1 MRKCV
6 TFHGSRREAER
17 ELTRLLAEVDRGGAL
32 GPATLTVNAVLD
44 EWLENRRAGCSPLT
58 LYTYQNRA
66 ELYIRPHIGRV
77 RASKL
82 SPAQVEALLNMLRA
96 SGSADGTPL
105 GGSTL
110 RMVYTILHAAFDL
123 AVKRGH
129 VARNPVDLVA
139 PPQAERREGA
149 AFTPEELRSILH
161 AARGTL
167 IYPAVLLAAATGCRR
182 GEVLALRWEDVD
194 LEAGLVRF
202 ARSASPVPGVGT
214 VDKAPKTRKS
224 ARVVPIGKWVVQELR
239 QVKAKQAQDRL
250 LRPDE
255 YDPSGW
261 VVANESGRRP
271 HPSAVTHAFAGLLR
285 SAGIQRGSFHS
296 LRHTQATL
304 LLQQG
309 HNIALV
315 SRRLGHASIGITA
328 DIYGHVDPAVD
339 RAAADLVGEA
349 LGGLA

>member
-1 MRKCV
+1 VRKCV
-6 TFHGSRREAER
+6 TFHGTQREAER
-17 ELTRLLAEVDRGGAL
+17 ELTRLLAEVDRGGTL
-32 GPATLTVNAVLD
+32 GSATLTVNAVLD
-44 EWLENRRAGCSPLT
+44 EWLESRTARCSPLT
-58 LYTYQNRA
+58 VYTYKNRA
-66 ELYIRPHIGRV
+66 ELYIRPHLGRV

-82 SPAQVEALLNMLRA
+82 CPAQIEALLNLLRA

-110 RMVYTILHAAFDL
+110 RMVYTILHGAFDL

-129 VARNPVDLVA
+129 VAKNPVVHVA
-139 PPQAERREGA
+139 PPQAGRREGV
-149 AFTPEELRSILH
+149 AFTPEELRSILD
-161 AARGTL
+161 AARGAV

-194 LEAGLVRF
+194 LDAGLVRF
-202 ARSASPVPGVGT
+202 TRSASPVPGAGT
-214 VDKAPKTRKS
+214 VDKAPKSPKS

-250 LRPDE
+250 LRHDE

-271 HPSAVTHAFAGLLR
+271 HPSVVTHAFAALLR
-285 SAGIQRGSFHS
+285 AAGVQRGSFHS

-304 LLQQG
+304 LLQRG

-315 SRRLGHASIGITA
+315 SRRLGHANIGVTA
-328 DIYGHVDPAVD
+328 DIYGHVDPAFD
-339 RAAADLVGEA
+339 RAAADLVGQA
-349 LGGLA
+349 LEGLA